1 MVIKRMN
8 EFYYDENI
16 RHYLFI
22 MSNLK
27 TNKQK
32 LQFLHDMQEAINSLP
47 DKNITA
53 IRLLDI
59 LQLMYKA
66 VQNKET
72 IILEGWKAFFFQK
85 KYWHYNYIV
94 VNYL

>member
-1 MVIKRMN
+1 MIIYTHKQTKEAKNMVIKKIN

-16 RHYLFI
+16 RHYLFLL
-22 MSNLK
+22 SKL

-32 LQFLHDMQEAINSLP
+32 LQFLQGMQEAISNIP

-53 IRLLDI
+53 IRLLDT

-66 VQNKET
+66 VQNKEI
-72 IILEGWKAFFFQK
+72 IILEG
-85 KYWHYNYIV
+85 
-94 VNYL
+94 

>member
-1 MVIKRMN
+1 MIIYTHKQTKEAKNMVIKKIK

-22 MSNLK
+22 MSNL

-32 LQFLHDMQEAINSLP
+32 LQFLQGMQEAINSIP

-53 IRLLDI
+53 IRLLDT

-66 VQNKET
+66 VQKNET
-72 IILEGWKAFFFQK
+72 ITLEC
-85 KYWHYNYIV
+85 
-94 VNYL
+94 

>member
-1 MVIKRMN
+1 MIIYTHKQTKEAKNMVIKKIK

-32 LQFLHDMQEAINSLP
+32 LQFLHDMQIVINSIP

-53 IRLLDI
+53 IRLLDT

-66 VQNKET
+66 VQNNET
-72 IILEGWKAFFFQK
+72 ITLEG
-85 KYWHYNYIV
+85 
-94 VNYL
+94 

>member
-1 MVIKRMN
+1 MILYTHKQTKEAKNMVIKKIN

-16 RHYLFI
+16 RHYVFVL
-22 MSNLK
+22 SNL

-32 LQFLHDMQEAINSLP
+32 LQFLQGMQEAINSLP

-53 IRLLDI
+53 IRLLDT

-72 IILEGWKAFFFQK
+72 IILEG
-85 KYWHYNYIV
+85 
-94 VNYL
+94 

>member
-1 MVIKRMN
+1 MIIKKIK

-32 LQFLHDMQEAINSLP
+32 LQFLHDMQIVINSIP

-53 IRLLDI
+53 IRLLDT

-66 VQNKET
+66 VQNKE
-72 IILEGWKAFFFQK
+72 IITLEC
-85 KYWHYNYIV
+85 
-94 VNYL
+94 

>member
-1 MVIKRMN
+1 MILYTHKQTKEAKNMVIRKIN
-8 EFYYDENI
+8 EFYYDENV
-16 RHYLFI
+16 RHYVFVL
-22 MSNLK
+22 SNL

-32 LQFLHDMQEAINSLP
+32 LQFLQGMQEAINSLP

-53 IRLLDI
+53 IRLLDT

-72 IILEGWKAFFFQK
+72 IILEG
-85 KYWHYNYIV
+85 
-94 VNYL
+94 

>member
-1 MVIKRMN
+1 MVIKKIN

-16 RHYLFI
+16 RHYLFVL
-22 MSNLK
+22 SNL

-32 LQFLHDMQEAINSLP
+32 LQFLQGMQDAINSLP

-53 IRLLDI
+53 IRLLDT

-66 VQNKET
+66 VQNKE
-72 IILEGWKAFFFQK
+72 IITLECWKALFFSSK
-85 KYWHYNYIV
+85 CIDIIYI
-94 VNYL
+94 

>member
-1 MVIKRMN
+1 MILYTHKQTKEAKNMVIKKIN

-16 RHYLFI
+16 RHYVFVL
-22 MSNLK
+22 SNL

-32 LQFLHDMQEAINSLP
+32 LQFLQGMQEAINSLP

-53 IRLLDI
+53 IRLLDT

-66 VQNKET
+66 VQNKEK
-72 IILEGWKAFFFQK
+72 IILEG
-85 KYWHYNYIV
+85 
-94 VNYL
+94 

>member
-1 MVIKRMN
+1 MILYSHKQTKEAKNMVIKKIN

-16 RHYLFI
+16 RHYVFVL
-22 MSNLK
+22 SNL

-32 LQFLHDMQEAINSLP
+32 LQFLQGMQEAISNIP

-53 IRLLDI
+53 IRLLDT

-66 VQNKET
+66 VQNKEK
-72 IILEGWKAFFFQK
+72 IILEG
-85 KYWHYNYIV
+85 
-94 VNYL
+94 

>member
-1 MVIKRMN
+1 MVIKKIN

-16 RHYLFI
+16 RHYVFVL
-22 MSNLK
+22 STL

-32 LQFLHDMQEAINSLP
+32 LQFLQGMQEAINSLH

-53 IRLLDI
+53 IRLLDT

-66 VQNKET
+66 VQKNET
-72 IILEGWKAFFFQK
+72 ITLEC
-85 KYWHYNYIV
+85 
-94 VNYL
+94 

>member
-1 MVIKRMN
+1 MVIYTHKQTKEAKNMVVRKIN

-32 LQFLHDMQEAINSLP
+32 LQFLQGMQDAINSLP

-53 IRLLDI
+53 IRLLDT

-72 IILEGWKAFFFQK
+72 IILEG
-85 KYWHYNYIV
+85 
-94 VNYL
+94 

>member
-1 MVIKRMN
+1 MVIYTHKQTKEAKNMVIKRMN

-32 LQFLHDMQEAINSLP
+32 LQFLHDMQDALSNIS

-53 IRLLDI
+53 IRLLDT
-59 LQLMYKA
+59 LKLMHKA
-66 VQNKET
+66 VQKNEPIT
-72 IILEGWKAFFFQK
+72 LEC
-85 KYWHYNYIV
+85 
-94 VNYL
+94 

>member
-1 MVIKRMN
+1 MVIKKIK

-32 LQFLHDMQEAINSLP
+32 LQFLQSMQEAINSLP

-53 IRLLDI
+53 IRLLDTI
-59 LQLMYKA
+59 HLMHKA
-66 VQNKET
+66 VQNNET
-72 IILEGWKAFFFQK
+72 ITLEGWKAFFFQK
-85 KYWHYNYIV
+85 NIDIITI
-94 VNYL
+94 L

>member
-1 MVIKRMN
+1 MVIKKIE

-32 LQFLHDMQEAINSLP
+32 VQFLHDMQDAISSIP

-53 IRLLDI
+53 IRLLDTI
-59 LQLMYKA
+59 HLMYKA
-66 VQNKET
+66 VQNNESIT
-72 IILEGWKAFFFQK
+72 LEGWKAFFFQK
-85 KYWHYNYIV
+85 KI
-94 VNYL
+94 LTL

>member
-1 MVIKRMN
+1 MVIKKIE

-32 LQFLHDMQEAINSLP
+32 LQFLQCMQEAISNIP

-53 IRLLDI
+53 IRLLDTI
-59 LQLMYKA
+59 HLMYKA

-72 IILEGWKAFFFQK
+72 ITLEG
-85 KYWHYNYIV
+85 
-94 VNYL
+94 

>member
-1 MVIKRMN
+1 MVIYTHKQTKEAKNMVIKKIE

-32 LQFLHDMQEAINSLP
+32 LQFLHDMQEAISSIP

-53 IRLLDI
+53 IRLLDTI
-59 LQLMYKA
+59 HLMYKA
-66 VQNKET
+66 VQNKE
-72 IILEGWKAFFFQK
+72 IITLEC
-85 KYWHYNYIV
+85 
-94 VNYL
+94 

>member
-1 MVIKRMN
+1 MVIYTHKQTKEAKNMVIKRMN

-32 LQFLHDMQEAINSLP
+32 LQFLSGMQDAISNIP
-47 DKNITA
+47 DKNIIV
-53 IRLLDI
+53 IRLLDT
-59 LQLMYKA
+59 LQLMYSA
-66 VQNKET
+66 VQNKE
-72 IILEGWKAFFFQK
+72 IITLEC
-85 KYWHYNYIV
+85 
-94 VNYL
+94 

>member
-1 MVIKRMN
+1 MVVRKIN

-32 LQFLHDMQEAINSLP
+32 LQFLQGMQEAINSLP

-53 IRLLDI
+53 IRLLDT

-66 VQNKET
+66 VQNKEK
-72 IILEGWKAFFFQK
+72 IILEG
-85 KYWHYNYIV
+85 
-94 VNYL
+94 

>member
-1 MVIKRMN
+1 MVVRKIN

-32 LQFLHDMQEAINSLP
+32 LQFLHDMQIVINSIP

-53 IRLLDI
+53 IRLLDT
-59 LQLMYKA
+59 LKLMHKA
-66 VQNKET
+66 VQKNE
-72 IILEGWKAFFFQK
+72 IITLEC
-85 KYWHYNYIV
+85 
-94 VNYL
+94 

>member
-1 MVIKRMN
+1 MVIKKIN

-16 RHYLFI
+16 RHYLFVL
-22 MSNLK
+22 SKL

-32 LQFLHDMQEAINSLP
+32 LQFLQGMQEAINSLP

-53 IRLLDI
+53 IRLLDT

-72 IILEGWKAFFFQK
+72 IILEGWKAFYFFFQK
-85 KYWHYNYIV
+85 V
-94 VNYL
+94 LTL

>member
-1 MVIKRMN
+1 MVIYTHKQTKEAKNMVIKKLN

-32 LQFLHDMQEAINSLP
+32 LQFLHDMQIVINSLP

-53 IRLLDI
+53 IRLLDT
-59 LQLMYKA
+59 LQLMYEA
-66 VQNKET
+66 VQKNET
-72 IILEGWKAFFFQK
+72 IVLEG
-85 KYWHYNYIV
+85 
-94 VNYL
+94 

>member
-1 MVIKRMN
+1 MILYTHKQTKEAKNMVIKKIN

-16 RHYLFI
+16 RHYLFVL
-22 MSNLK
+22 SNL

-32 LQFLHDMQEAINSLP
+32 LQFLQGMQEAINSLP

-53 IRLLDI
+53 IRLLDT

-72 IILEGWKAFFFQK
+72 IILEG
-85 KYWHYNYIV
+85 
-94 VNYL
+94 

>member
-1 MVIKRMN
+1 MVVKKIN

-32 LQFLHDMQEAINSLP
+32 LQFLQGMQEAINSIP

-53 IRLLDI
+53 IRLLDT

-66 VQNKET
+66 VQNNESIT
-72 IILEGWKAFFFQK
+72 LEG
-85 KYWHYNYIV
+85 
-94 VNYL
+94 

>member
-1 MVIKRMN
+1 MTIKKIN

-16 RHYLFI
+16 RHYVFVL
-22 MSNLK
+22 STL

-32 LQFLHDMQEAINSLP
+32 LQFLQGMQDAISSIP

-53 IRLLDI
+53 IRLSDT

-66 VQNKET
+66 VQNNET
-72 IILEGWKAFFFQK
+72 ITLED
-85 KYWHYNYIV
+85 
-94 VNYL
+94 

>member
-1 MVIKRMN
+1 MVVRKIN

-16 RHYLFI
+16 RHYLFVL
-22 MSNLK
+22 SKL

-32 LQFLHDMQEAINSLP
+32 LQFLQGMQETISNIP

-53 IRLLDI
+53 IRLLDT
-59 LQLMYKA
+59 LQLMYEA
-66 VQNKET
+66 VKNKET

-85 KYWHYNYIV
+85 KI
-94 VNYL
+94 LTL

>member
-1 MVIKRMN
+1 MLIYTHKQTKESKNMVVRKIN

-32 LQFLHDMQEAINSLP
+32 LQFLQGMQEAISNIP

-53 IRLLDI
+53 IRLLDTI
-59 LQLMYKA
+59 HLMYKA

-72 IILEGWKAFFFQK
+72 ITLEC
-85 KYWHYNYIV
+85 
-94 VNYL
+94 

>member
-1 MVIKRMN
+1 MVIKKIN

-16 RHYLFI
+16 RHYVFVL
-22 MSNLK
+22 SNL

-32 LQFLHDMQEAINSLP
+32 LQFLQGMQEAINSLP

-53 IRLLDI
+53 IRLLDT

-66 VQNKET
+66 VQNKEK
-72 IILEGWKAFFFQK
+72 IILEG
-85 KYWHYNYIV
+85 
-94 VNYL
+94 

>member
-1 MVIKRMN
+1 MVVRKLN

-16 RHYLFI
+16 KHYLFVL
-22 MSNLK
+22 STL

-32 LQFLHDMQEAINSLP
+32 LQFLQGMQEAINSIP

-53 IRLLDI
+53 IRLSDT

-66 VQNKET
+66 VQDNET
-72 IILEGWKAFFFQK
+72 IILED
-85 KYWHYNYIV
+85 
-94 VNYL
+94 

>member
-1 MVIKRMN
+1 MVIYTHKQTKEAKNMVIKKIN

-16 RHYLFI
+16 RHYVFVL
-22 MSNLK
+22 STL

-32 LQFLHDMQEAINSLP
+32 LQFLQGMQEAINSLP

-53 IRLLDI
+53 IRLLDT

-66 VQNKET
+66 VQKNET
-72 IILEGWKAFFFQK
+72 IILEG
-85 KYWHYNYIV
+85 
-94 VNYL
+94 

>member
-1 MVIKRMN
+1 MVIKKIK

-16 RHYLFI
+16 RHYLFVL
-22 MSNLK
+22 SKL

-32 LQFLHDMQEAINSLP
+32 LQFLQGMQEAISNIP

-53 IRLLDI
+53 IRLLDT

-66 VQNKET
+66 VQNKEK

-85 KYWHYNYIV
+85 KI
-94 VNYL
+94 LTL